1 MEGAPSRQVGLGSP
15 CDEHAAAEKRV
26 VVSIPFARCRVVP
39 FSALGFDYR
48 FAQSVLV
55 TPPLWSLKWIQSV
68 HTQTRWALLG
78 LMRYSVCYWSRL
90 ASTGA
95 SRYLPSRKV
104 VWISTRI
111 RPRSSA
117 PRKGCTAGLHRP
129 SDSTSEAREAGT
141 HSPACCA
148 VRSAF
153 GTVSASAPSS
163 IGASCAC
170 PKLGKPGMHCA
181 VASRS
186 SACST
191 GGRRLPILHRLAAAR
206 ATAVFSRRP

>member
-1 MEGAPSRQVGLGSP
+1 MGSP

-55 TPPLWSLKWIQSV
+55 TPPLRSLKWIQSV
-68 HTQTRWALLG
+68 YTQTRWAPLG
-78 LMRYSVCYWSRL
+78 LMRYTQCAIGADSRAGTCHQGRSYGFQH
-90 ASTGA
+90 ASDQEA
-95 SRYLPSRKV
+95 VLRERAAL
-104 VWISTRI
+104 
-111 RPRSSA
+111 
-117 PRKGCTAGLHRP
+117 L
-129 SDSTSEAREAGT
+129 DSTDPAIRHRRHGRRAHT
-141 HSPACCA
+141 VLLAVHSA

-181 VASRS
+181 VASEDHLP
-186 SACST
+186 AQLVDEGYLFST
-191 GGRRLPILHRLAAAR
+191 
-206 ATAVFSRRP
+206 V